1 MEHCGPL
8 GLVAM
13 NHISRVCSDVTA
25 SAQFYTQVLGF
36 HPVSTRG
43 VKASTRVHTRL
54 GSDVS
59 NVECTPPCSTGLQ
72 VKRPTSFEFEGAW

>member
-13 NHISRVCSDVTA
+13 NHISRCCSDVTA

-36 HPVSTRG
+36 HPVSLQDN
-43 VKASTRVHTRL
+43 KASTRADTRL

-59 NVECTPPCSTGLQ
+59 NISGTTPCSTC
-72 VKRPTSFEFEGAW
+72 VRYR